1 VGVRVPPFAPITS
14 GLFSSCLLR
23 CAQNCAHLTTLQRRA
38 QQLPPAD
45 GVALCDGYGA
55 VPSDP
60 RKRESRLPG
69 SRQEA
74 YGGGAEADRQ
84 RCRQGALGKER
95 ELYAIRVGPV
105 ASQPAKTRSGRAATS
120 RKGPWQNIA
129 GRFSL
134 SNRGKIRRILNMK
147 RTLMLI
153 AFAVL
158 IVTLSIS
165 TPNLA
170 AQAAQPEA
178 QPHMQAALER
188 LREAQRE
195 LEAATHDKGG
205 HRSRA
210 VSLVKQAIVQVNQ
223 GISYDSTHKEGNE
236 RAKPRPK

>member
-1 VGVRVPPFAPITS
+1 
-14 GLFSSCLLR
+14 
-23 CAQNCAHLTTLQRRA
+23 
-38 QQLPPAD
+38 
-45 GVALCDGYGA
+45 
-55 VPSDP
+55 
-60 RKRESRLPG
+60 
-69 SRQEA
+69 
-74 YGGGAEADRQ
+74 
-84 RCRQGALGKER
+84 
-95 ELYAIRVGPV
+95 
-105 ASQPAKTRSGRAATS
+105 
-120 RKGPWQNIA
+120 
-129 GRFSL
+129 
-134 SNRGKIRRILNMK
+134 MK

-158 IVTLSIS
+158 IVTVSIS

>member
-1 VGVRVPPFAPITS
+1 
-14 GLFSSCLLR
+14 
-23 CAQNCAHLTTLQRRA
+23 
-38 QQLPPAD
+38 
-45 GVALCDGYGA
+45 
-55 VPSDP
+55 
-60 RKRESRLPG
+60 
-69 SRQEA
+69 
-74 YGGGAEADRQ
+74 
-84 RCRQGALGKER
+84 LGKER

-223 GISYDSTHKEGNE
+223 GISYDNTHKEGNGK
-236 RAKPRPK
+236 AKPRAR

>member
-1 VGVRVPPFAPITS
+1 
-14 GLFSSCLLR
+14 
-23 CAQNCAHLTTLQRRA
+23 
-38 QQLPPAD
+38 
-45 GVALCDGYGA
+45 
-55 VPSDP
+55 
-60 RKRESRLPG
+60 
-69 SRQEA
+69 
-74 YGGGAEADRQ
+74 
-84 RCRQGALGKER
+84 
-95 ELYAIRVGPV
+95 
-105 ASQPAKTRSGRAATS
+105 
-120 RKGPWQNIA
+120 
-129 GRFSL
+129 
-134 SNRGKIRRILNMK
+134 MK

-170 AQAAQPEA
+170 AQAQPEA

-223 GISYDSTHKEGNE
+223 GIQYDSTHKEGNE
-236 RAKPRPK
+236 RTKPRAR